1 MARPS
6 CPTSRSTG
14 KSWSAET
21 VAPSF
26 HRGRRGAEGASRS
39 RRCSTRR
46 PADLENLQIPRL
58 WSTTIDTIASH
69 LQPKAGQFS
78 VIVNVESS
86 ASHIYG
92 TNYLAWCLGRYRY
105 DDSH

>member
-1 MARPS
+1 MARPR
-6 CPTSRSTG
+6 CPTSGSIGR
-14 KSWSAET
+14 SWSAET

-26 HRGRRGAEGASRS
+26 HRGRRGAEDASRS

-69 LQPKAGQFS
+69 LQPNAGQIS

-86 ASHIYG
+86 ASLIYRMK
-92 TNYLAWCLGRYRY
+92 YLPCGLGRYRY
-105 DDSH
+105 DD